1 MATGAEVFIKKL
13 TLELDELANKY
24 NKTRDPGIRDQWYK
38 KLKQVPPA
46 SVLEEARIPS
56 RKKILG
62 KAQTS
67 LSD

>member
-1 MATGAEVFIKKL
+1 MRNVVLKNITDKADA
-13 TLELDELANKY
+13 LAVEY